1 MTTSIPSAQPGLY
14 RLCFGHQPWWWV
26 PLSFTG
32 MSRQLHEGN
41 QCHLTVTTCPCRR
54 RKEWWNW
61 NLMEGNKPTLSTW
74 TFDALKSWRVK
85 LQGHLNPVPTSYVT
99 TCQTCIFCTEK
110 GGHPFTCVLSWL
122 IRASFEITNKLD
134 ISDTLHSLDFRV
146 EQHFLGTVSPF
157 SSLNESEMRII
168 TVVAWLWQTFLDPMD
183 CSTSGLPVLYYL
195 LEFAQSHV
203 HRVNDATQPSHPL
216 SPSPST
222 FSLSQ
227 HQGLF
232 QWVDS
237 SHQVAKVLEYQ
248 SFQWIF
254 RVNFL

>member
-74 TFDALKSWRVK
+74 TFDALKSWREK
-85 LQGHLNPVPTSYVT
+85 LQGHLNPVPASYVT
-99 TCQTCIFCTEK
+99 TCQTRIFCTEK

-168 TVVAWLWQTFLDPMD
+168 TVVAWLWQTLLKRPHGLQHFRPPCPLLSPGV
-183 CSTSGLPVLYYL
+183 CSKSCPSSQWCHPTISSSVPFSFYLQSFPTSGSFPMSWLFTSGGQSIGVSVLPM
-195 LEFAQSHV
+195 
-203 HRVNDATQPSHPL
+203 NI
-216 SPSPST
+216 
-222 FSLSQ
+222 
-227 HQGLF
+227 QG
-232 QWVDS
+232 
-237 SHQVAKVLEYQ
+237 
-248 SFQWIF
+248 
-254 RVNFL
+254 

>member
-1 MTTSIPSAQPGLY
+1 MPA
-14 RLCFGHQPWWWV
+14 
-26 PLSFTG
+26 
-32 MSRQLHEGN
+32 
-41 QCHLTVTTCPCRR
+41 
-54 RKEWWNW
+54 
-61 NLMEGNKPTLSTW
+61 
-74 TFDALKSWRVK
+74 
-85 LQGHLNPVPTSYVT
+85 SYVSACHT
-99 TCQTCIFCTEK
+99 RIFRTEK
-110 GGHPFTCVLSWL
+110 GGHPFTCALSLL

-168 TVVAWLWQTFLDPMD
+168 IVVAWLCQTLFDPTD

-203 HRVNDATQPSHPL
+203 HRASDATQPSHPLL

-232 QWVDS
+232 QS
-237 SHQVAKVLEYQ
+237 QLFTSGGQNIGASASTSVLPMNIQ
-248 SFQWIF
+248 G
-254 RVNFL
+254 